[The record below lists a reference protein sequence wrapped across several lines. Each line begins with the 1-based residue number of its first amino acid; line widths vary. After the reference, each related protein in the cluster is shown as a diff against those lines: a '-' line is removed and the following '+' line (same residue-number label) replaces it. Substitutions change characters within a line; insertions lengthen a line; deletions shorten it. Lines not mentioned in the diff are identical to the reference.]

1 MTITFDIGKVTI
13 NDAAFD
19 YVFNMPEGAPVGRW
33 MQQKGMKTLALSKMS
48 VHVRSGALKA
58 ALEMKQDRKGAGR
71 QQQVRIGAYVG
82 KKRGYALYHHEG
94 TLPHEISGRRGG
106 QLVFTYRGKK
116 VMKRT
121 VRHPGNK
128 PNPYLTRPMGLF
140 MRL

>member
-1 MTITFDIGKVTI
+1 MTITFDIGKIKI
-13 NDAAFD
+13 NEAAFD

-33 MQQKGMKTLALSKMS
+33 MHRQGTKTLALAKAG

-58 ALEMKQDRKGAGR
+58 ALEMKQDRRGAGR

-106 QLVFTYRGKK
+106 FLVFTSHGKK
-116 VMKRT
+116 IMKKT
-121 VRHPGNK
+121 VKHPGNK
-128 PNPYLTRPMGLF
+128 PNPYLTRPMRLF